1 MNDYR
6 KDRDFL
12 NRLMKKIIVHSSHVY
27 SEAEL
32 SKLQNSEL
40 SNALDNLDPRRLD
53 VLIKKLAHKNT
64 LKQISI
70 DLKICLQRVWQLEQ
84 TAYQILLERIM
95 DKPNEILWEDRALI
109 STRCTSKT
117 DIAIALKSLT
127 PGLVNSLRANGYG
140 RIDQLCS
147 ATPKRLMTIYG
158 IGWGKMTQIEQ
169 AVINFKNQNPDC
181 FLYDDAPNGITTE
194 DECVTTSFRK
204 KSH

>member
-64 LKQISI
+64 L
-70 DLKICLQRVWQLEQ
+70 
-84 TAYQILLERIM
+84 
-95 DKPNEILWEDRALI
+95 
-109 STRCTSKT
+109 
-117 DIAIALKSLT
+117 
-127 PGLVNSLRANGYG
+127 
-140 RIDQLCS
+140 
-147 ATPKRLMTIYG
+147 
-158 IGWGKMTQIEQ
+158 
-169 AVINFKNQNPDC
+169 
-181 FLYDDAPNGITTE
+181 
-194 DECVTTSFRK
+194 
-204 KSH
+204 